1 MDYIEVKTP
10 VLDLT
15 YHQVLQYKNLHIG
28 EEPRKSEVARKGN
41 DLQFH
46 AINRVQKR
54 RDSTRAGILGALAY
68 VSIGIS
74 TMMSSNKE
82 SQPALQG
89 EVEPSIMQ
97 MYGSVEYNEFLEGER
112 REQERLLAIEE
123 AEQLS
128 TFRSILPTDG
138 YAHVSQ

>member
-1 MDYIEVKTP
+1 MIFTQRNWAHQRQVNTYSLIAEGAIQTSASKTKI
-10 VLDLT
+10 
-15 YHQVLQYKNLHIG
+15 HQPHII
-28 EEPRKSEVARKGN
+28 
-41 DLQFH
+41 H
-46 AINRVQKR
+46 RVDTR
-54 RDSTRAGILGALAY
+54 RDSTRAGILGVLAY
-68 VSIGIS
+68 VGIVIG
-74 TMMSSNKE
+74 TMMGNKE
-82 SQPALQG
+82 SQLSLEETVQ
-89 EVEPSIMQ
+89 PSIMQ